1 MHKKQYALLILL
13 VFILHSAKLFATP
26 FVACEVTVLCTVS
39 LVAGYERDGFSLEI
53 GAQGFALEPNSK
65 FEGIYKIQTT
75 KQLYKNTRSS
85 FSIGLGLFWYP
96 DDRYEHFTLAGGP
109 ACTYAYK
116 LSPRKNW
123 ELTFGLLLPVLF
135 YDNYKRDPN
144 DDFPGPGAFDGIM
157 LILSAPTV
165 GLRYRF

>member
-1 MHKKQYALLILL
+1 MHKKYYVLPIMLFSILQC
-13 VFILHSAKLFATP
+13 ATLFAAP
-26 FVACEVTVLCTVS
+26 FIACEANILRTVS
-39 LVAGYERDGFSLEI
+39 LIAGYELDGHSLEI
-53 GAQGFALEPNSK
+53 GVQGFELEANPQ
-65 FEGIYKIQTT
+65 FEGIYKVQATS
-75 KQLYKNTRSS
+75 QLYRSARSS

-96 DDRYEHFTLAGGP
+96 DDRYEHYTLAGGP